1 MPLKNF
7 ISVVY
12 DLDKPE
18 EIEKLRNMFTD
29 GVYLI
34 KSSKIKDYPRV
45 SSILE
50 PLVSLIPQV
59 EKIKK
64 LEDSVD
70 MFRKYL
76 DDYKWKYF
84 NIVTEKYIKE
94 KAEESGTLT
103 IRQYPNHS
111 SFDIFQSEYDQ
122 KRYFLKLDSF
132 YDKKIIEYYNELR
145 DSLDKD
151 LDCPIVI
158 YDLAY
163 EFAELVFLTTSEEES
178 RDPVRRAACE
188 FVDKYKRC
196 VRICR

>member
-18 EIEKLRNMFTD
+18 EIEKLRNMFID
-29 GVYLI
+29 SVYLI

-50 PLVSLIPQV
+50 PLILLIPQV

-70 MFRKYL
+70 IFRKYL

-94 KAEESGTLT
+94 KAEEPGTLT

-111 SFDIFQSEYDQ
+111 SFNIFQLEYDQ
-122 KRYFLKLDSF
+122 K
-132 YDKKIIEYYNELR
+132 KILF
-145 DSLDKD
+145 K
-151 LDCPIVI
+151 
-158 YDLAY
+158 
-163 EFAELVFLTTSEEES
+163 T
-178 RDPVRRAACE
+178 
-188 FVDKYKRC
+188 
-196 VRICR
+196 